1 MVDPHVARR
10 AWRRLEPVHGMIYFV
25 PEASE
30 RYAALGLTGQMTGY
44 FASRGAA
51 FGEASAEVVIAA
63 FFNFNP
69 ALVRRALP
77 SAWEVTT
84 PAKVLEARMEAAR
97 RRCAGAASTRRARS
111 RRRSRWPG
119 GRRRRRPSTCTAGR
133 CSPRTP
139 RCRGPA
145 SPLRDL
151 FHAQT
156 LLREFRGDG
165 HVAVLTSE
173 GLSPVEAL
181 AMHAAGGDVPEIFL
195 RASRGWP
202 EEAWAAAV
210 ASLRAKGLLAGAAD
224 GQAADA
230 PPPGGGWTAAGLTEE
245 GRRLRAHIEAR
256 TDELA
261 LPAYAALGEQGCA
274 RLAELAQPFGRAVV
288 SAGLLAV

>member
-63 FFNFNP
+63 FFNFYP

-84 PAKVLEARMEAAR
+84 PAKVLEARMEAAEAALR
-97 RRCAGAASTRRARS
+97 RGGIDTAGALEETLALARRAAEAAAEHLHGRPLFAAHTTLP
-111 RRRSRWPG
+111 WPG
-119 GRRRRRPSTCTAGR
+119 E
-133 CSPRTP
+133 
-139 RCRGPA
+139 
-145 SPLRDL
+145 PLRDL

-202 EEAWAAAV
+202 EEAWATAV

-224 GQAADA
+224 GLAADA
-230 PPPGGGWTAAGLTEE
+230 PPTGGGWTAAGLTEE